1 MNDHVAVY
9 ENEENVCV
17 NDESEYGS
25 NDNLFE
31 MSRNK
36 EDLGEEIQGREMSSS
51 ESRKM
56 DTARFN

>member
-9 ENEENVCV
+9 ENEENVCM

-25 NDNLFE
+25 DDNLFE

-36 EDLGEEIQGREMSSS
+36 EGLGEEIQGREMSSS